1 VLAVK
6 AQDAIIPILGL
17 GTWELRG
24 RTCARIVE
32 QALRLGYR
40 HIDTAQVYDNEREV
54 GEGLHASGIPRA
66 EVFVTTKVWWTNF
79 SAGALQ
85 RSVAESLAKLKLS
98 QLDLVLLHW
107 PNASV
112 PLAETIGALC
122 NVKREGLTRHVG
134 LSNFTVPLL
143 EEALGHAG
151 EPIVANQFE
160 LHPYLDQAKLVDACR
175 RHDVAITAY
184 SPLARG
190 RIRDDPVLGKIGR
203 AHSKSQAQV
212 TLRWLV
218 QQGIIAIPRTSRIE
232 RLGENLQIFDFTMT
246 EPEMLAVSQL
256 ARPASRTVD
265 PSWAP
270 DWD

>member
-1 VLAVK
+1 
-6 AQDAIIPILGL
+6 
-17 GTWELRG
+17 
-24 RTCARIVE
+24 
-32 QALRLGYR
+32 
-40 HIDTAQVYDNEREV
+40 
-54 GEGLHASGIPRA
+54 
-66 EVFVTTKVWWTNF
+66 VWWTNF
-79 SAGALQ
+79 SAGALE

-112 PLAETIGALC
+112 SLAETIGALC
-122 NVKREGLTRHVG
+122 KVKREELTRYIGV
-134 LSNFTVPLL
+134 SNFTVPLL

-160 LHPYLDQAKLVDACR
+160 LHPYLDQSKLIEACR
-175 RHDVAITAY
+175 RRDVAITAY

-190 RIRDDPVLGKIGR
+190 RIRDDPVLGEIGR
-203 AHSKSQAQV
+203 VHGKSRAQV

-218 QQGIIAIPRTSRIE
+218 QQGIVAIPRTSRIE
-232 RLGENLQIFDFTMT
+232 RLNENLQILDLALT
-246 EPEMLAVSQL
+246 EPEMLAVSRL
-256 ARPASRTVD
+256 ARSGARTVD